1 MLYRF
6 FLLLIPLSIFSQDS
20 IFENID
26 RSFEESIERQDNMFN
41 FYTDDFLVWKNKV
54 DLKKIILIPEKAV
67 VNQYKEVIS
76 NRDKITAEINK
87 YLGVPYLWGGD
98 NPNAFDCSGLVQ
110 WTLKKSLDLTIPRT
124 TNQQYNYWKKII
136 SNQYQ
141 NLKEGDLVYF
151 KTFGNNPVSH
161 VGIFIGNNNFI
172 HSPKKNDVVKKASL
186 NSGYWRSK
194 LVGFLNID
202 LIL

>member
-172 HSPKKNDVVKKASL
+172 HSPKKK
-186 NSGYWRSK
+186 
-194 LVGFLNID
+194 
-202 LIL
+202 